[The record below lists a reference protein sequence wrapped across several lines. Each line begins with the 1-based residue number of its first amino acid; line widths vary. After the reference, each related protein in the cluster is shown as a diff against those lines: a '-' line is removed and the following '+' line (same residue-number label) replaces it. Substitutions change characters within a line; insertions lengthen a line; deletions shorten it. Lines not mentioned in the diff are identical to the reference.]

1 MTIPRTYNAHNRAPN
16 QYGEMA
22 IKFSARPT
30 FCVQRFTRMLT
41 EIEVKSMD
49 VYQNENA
56 YSKYLML
63 STNAVSHYVS
73 LCKIAFSCVHDRS

>member
-1 MTIPRTYNAHNRAPN
+1 MYD
-16 QYGEMA
+16 
-22 IKFSARPT
+22 PT

-41 EIEVKSMD
+41 EIEVKCTCMD

-56 YSKYLML
+56 SSKYLMF

-73 LCKIAFSCVHDRS
+73 LYKIARGCVHNITFLNFAQTMYVILSPPGKTMLN